1 MVFELLDSKF
11 LPQPFRACMIGE
23 RRTNTENIVN
33 MWLDALRDCRMLNT
47 GVESCIRHI
56 NSLLSEYPAY
66 IAGETKNTE
75 EDY

>member
-1 MVFELLDSKF
+1 MLFELINYF
-11 LPQPFRACMIGE
+11 PQPVKAMIIAD
-23 RRTNTENIVN
+23 RRQNTEDIVN
-33 MWLDALRDCRMLNT
+33 MWMDALRDCRMLNT